1 MPLERVSKNFK
12 DLSLTFKSN
21 PINGDLLVLKDAAAI
36 ARSVRNLVAT
46 YPGERFFNPN
56 IGSDIYRVV
65 FEQFDVLTSTEI
77 QSQIETTLSLY
88 EPRIKVDS
96 VQVENDYEALEF
108 NVTIKYDIIG
118 LDEQPQEISFALQP
132 SR

>member
-1 MPLERVSKNFK
+1 MPLERVSKSFK

-21 PINGDLLVLKDAAAI
+21 PVNRDLLVLNNAAAI
-36 ARSVRNLVAT
+36 ARSIRNLVST
-46 YPGERFFNPN
+46 YPGERFFNPRL
-56 IGSDIYRVV
+56 GSDIKRVT
-65 FEQFDVLTSTEI
+65 FEQFDELIPLEI
-77 QSQIETTLSLY
+77 KSQIESTLELY

-96 VQVENDYEALEF
+96 VNVENNFDDMEL

-118 LDEQPQEISFALQP
+118 IESPPQEISFALQP

>member
-1 MPLERVSKNFK
+1 MPLERVSKSFK
-12 DLSLTFKSN
+12 DLSFTFKSN

-46 YPGERFFNPN
+46 YPGERFFNPS

-65 FEQFDVLTSTEI
+65 FEQFDTLTSAEI
-77 QSQIETTLSLY
+77 KSQIETTLSLY

-96 VQVENDYEALEF
+96 VKVENDYDALEF
-108 NVTIKYDIIG
+108 NVTIKYDIVG
-118 LDEQPQEISFALQP
+118 LDIPPQEISFALQP
-132 SR
+132 NR

>member
-1 MPLERVSKNFK
+1 MPLERVSKSFK

-21 PINGDLLVLKDAAAI
+21 PVNGDLLTLKDAAAI

-46 YPGERFFNPN
+46 YPGERFFNQSL
-56 IGSDIYRVV
+56 GSDIYRVV

-96 VQVENDYEALEF
+96 VRVENDYEALEF

-118 LDEQPQEISFALQP
+118 LDIAPQEISFALQP
-132 SR
+132 NR

>member
-1 MPLERVSKNFK
+1 MPLERVSKSFK

-21 PINGDLLVLKDAAAI
+21 PVNGDLLVLKDAAAI

-46 YPGERFFNPN
+46 YPGERFFNQN
-56 IGSDIYRVV
+56 LGSDIYRVV

-96 VQVENDYEALEF
+96 VKVENDYEALEF

-118 LDEQPQEISFALQP
+118 LSEQPQEISFALQP
-132 SR
+132 NR